1 VNILVVS
8 TYPPMPCGIAKY
20 AEQQVQALRAQG
32 HRVNVLSPEG
42 GDGDFQDELC
52 GGFRPLRLLRTVWA
66 YDETYIHFTP
76 QFFYDSTPGRR
87 ASRICTSLAFL
98 LVMLLLGRRIS
109 FIAHETVKIG
119 DGGRG
124 PLRHHIDRL
133 YWRLAHRV
141 IFHSTVE
148 RRYFAEFYRLR
159 EDRAAFEIWPQ
170 EKFLAPRCT
179 LSRDEARDRLD
190 IPTDVTLLICIG
202 FIQPHKGYER
212 PIEALAKVEG
222 DHLRLKIVGSV
233 RIAWD
238 KAHAYAQQLHQ
249 MADKDPRVEVHE
261 AYLSDDL
268 FDTWFVAADY
278 VIVPYHMIWT
288 SAVAARAK
296 VYGRPL
302 IAANTGG
309 LAVQLSSD
317 SYIFNNDEELAGILR
332 QIAERTTPTPAPA
345 PVL

>member
-1 VNILVVS
+1 
-8 TYPPMPCGIAKY
+8 MPCGIAKY

-32 HRVNVLSPEG
+32 HRVDVLSPEE
-42 GDGDFQDELC
+42 GDGDFQTDLV
-52 GGFRPLRLLRTVWA
+52 GGFHPLRLLRHAWA
-66 YDETYIHFTP
+66 YDEVYIHFTP
-76 QFFYDSTPGRR
+76 QFFYDSAPAKRF
-87 ASRICTSLAFL
+87 SRIATSSAFVA
-98 LVMLLLGRRIS
+98 VMLLAGRWIT

-133 YWRLAHRV
+133 YWRLARRV
-141 IFHSTVE
+141 VFHSSVE
-148 RRYFAEFYRLR
+148 RRNFADFYRLR
-159 EDRAAFEIWPQ
+159 EERAAFEIWPQ
-170 EKFLAPRCT
+170 EKYLTPRCT
-179 LSRDEARDRLD
+179 LAREEARSVLG
-190 IPTDVTLLICIG
+190 IPADVTLLICIG

-238 KAHAYAQQLHQ
+238 KAHAYAQELHS

-268 FDTWFVAADY
+268 FDMWFVAADY

-309 LAVQLSSD
+309 LAEQLD
-317 SYIFNNDEELAGILR
+317 SNSFIFNSDEELTEILR
-332 QIAERTTPTPAPA
+332 QIAGRTARAAT
-345 PVL
+345 V